1 MIRNVEIGWRQGE
14 TEGAIRVEVV
24 YSRRRTLGL
33 EVRADGR
40 VILRAPKGLSNQ
52 AVMDFVKERQ
62 AWIVQKWF
70 ETERIRRQKAERPPR
85 DYEQNPALEAQYRKE
100 ARRRITE
107 RAAYFAEKMGVDY
120 GRIAI
125 KAAKT
130 RWGSCSA
137 RGNLNFH
144 WKLILMPPAILD
156 YVVVHELAHRIE
168 MNHSPRF
175 WAQVERILPDYR
187 ERRRWLKENGG
198 TYLREVRCGGRGER
212 RRRPA

>member
-14 TEGAIRVEVV
+14 SEGAIRVEVV

-70 ETERIRRQKAERPPR
+70 ETERIRRQKAEHPPR

-137 RGNLNFH
+137 QGNLNFH

-175 WAQVERILPDYR
+175 WTQVERILPDYR

-198 TYLREVRCGGRGER
+198 LI
-212 RRRPA
+212 

>member
-14 TEGAIRVEVV
+14 TEGVIRVEVV

-137 RGNLNFH
+137 QGNLNFH

-198 TYLREVRCGGRGER
+198 LI
-212 RRRPA
+212 

>member
-107 RAAYFAEKMGVDY
+107 RAAYFAEKMGVNY

-175 WAQVERILPDYR
+175 WTQVERILPDYR

-198 TYLREVRCGGRGER
+198 LI
-212 RRRPA
+212 

>member
-52 AVMDFVKERQ
+52 DVMDFVKERQ

-175 WAQVERILPDYR
+175 WTQVERILPDYR

-198 TYLREVRCGGRGER
+198 LI
-212 RRRPA
+212 

>member
-85 DYEQNPALEAQYRKE
+85 DYEQNPALEVQYRKE

-175 WAQVERILPDYR
+175 WTQVERILPDYR

-198 TYLREVRCGGRGER
+198 LI
-212 RRRPA
+212 

>member
-137 RGNLNFH
+137 QGNLNFH

-187 ERRRWLKENGG
+187 ERRRWIKENGG
-198 TYLREVRCGGRGER
+198 LI
-212 RRRPA
+212 

>member
-107 RAAYFAEKMGVDY
+107 RAAYFAEKMGVNY

-198 TYLREVRCGGRGER
+198 LI
-212 RRRPA
+212 

>member
-137 RGNLNFH
+137 KGNLNFH

-198 TYLREVRCGGRGER
+198 LI
-212 RRRPA
+212 

>member
-62 AWIVQKWF
+62 AWIVGKWF

-175 WAQVERILPDYR
+175 WTQVERILPDYR

-198 TYLREVRCGGRGER
+198 LI
-212 RRRPA
+212 

>member
-52 AVMDFVKERQ
+52 DVMDFVKERQ

-137 RGNLNFH
+137 QGNLNFH

-175 WAQVERILPDYR
+175 WTQVERILPDYR

-198 TYLREVRCGGRGER
+198 LI
-212 RRRPA
+212 

>member
-1 MIRNVEIGWRQGE
+1 MVRNVEIGWRQGE

-137 RGNLNFH
+137 QGNLNFH

-175 WAQVERILPDYR
+175 WTQVERILPDYR

-198 TYLREVRCGGRGER
+198 LI
-212 RRRPA
+212 

>member
-52 AVMDFVKERQ
+52 DVMDFVKERQ

-85 DYEQNPALEAQYRKE
+85 DYEQNPALEVQYRKE

-137 RGNLNFH
+137 QGNLNFH

-175 WAQVERILPDYR
+175 WTQVERILPDYR

-198 TYLREVRCGGRGER
+198 LI
-212 RRRPA
+212 

>member
-14 TEGAIRVEVV
+14 TEGAIQVEVV

-137 RGNLNFH
+137 QGNLNFH

-187 ERRRWLKENGG
+187 ERRRWIKENGG
-198 TYLREVRCGGRGER
+198 LI
-212 RRRPA
+212 

>member
-85 DYEQNPALEAQYRKE
+85 DYEQNQALEAQYRKE

-168 MNHSPRF
+168 MNHSPRL

-198 TYLREVRCGGRGER
+198 LI
-212 RRRPA
+212 

>member
-14 TEGAIRVEVV
+14 TEGVIRVEVV

-52 AVMDFVKERQ
+52 DVMDFVKERQ

-137 RGNLNFH
+137 QGNLNFH

-198 TYLREVRCGGRGER
+198 LI
-212 RRRPA
+212 

>member
-52 AVMDFVKERQ
+52 DVMDFVKERQ

-85 DYEQNPALEAQYRKE
+85 DYEQNPALEVQYRKE

-125 KAAKT
+125 KAATT

-137 RGNLNFH
+137 QGNLNFH

-175 WAQVERILPDYR
+175 WTQVERILPDYR

-198 TYLREVRCGGRGER
+198 LI
-212 RRRPA
+212 